1 MEAGQVID
9 KILADANTQAG
20 EIAQQARQKE
30 AAEQTRVDEQLDRYK
45 SQTKVIAEKAG
56 EDKKSHLLAAA
67 RMEISKEHLAEK
79 RNMLDDVFE
88 QARASV
94 GNLPD
99 DEYRALMKQLMIEA
113 VETGDEEVIV
123 DRNEKRIDLDFIKEV
138 NRQLGPGYQGNLRLP
153 EESLNIGGGFILRRG
168 KIKTNVSIEVLL
180 EQARKDLEIELAQDL
195 FEESAD

>member
-1 MEAGQVID
+1 MKAGQFKD

-67 RMEISKEHLAEK
+67 RMEICKEHLAEK

>member
-9 KILADANTQAG
+9 KILADAKAQAG
-20 EIAQQARQKE
+20 EVGQQARQKE
-30 AAEQTRVDEQLDRYK
+30 AAEQARVDEQLDRYK

-56 EDKKSHLLAAA
+56 KDKESHLLAAA

-79 RNMLDDVFE
+79 RNMLDEVFE

-94 GNLPD
+94 QKLPD
-99 DEYRALMKQLMIEA
+99 EEYRALMKQLMIEA

-138 NRQLGPGYQGNLRLP
+138 NRQLGPGYQGNLRLS
-153 EESLNIGGGFILRRG
+153 EEGLDIGGGFILRRG
-168 KIKTNVSIEVLL
+168 KIKTNVSIGVLL
-180 EQARKDLEIELAQDL
+180 EQARKDLEIELARDL